1 VYHSVIQYQMISP
14 ENIYMSNII
23 HSKQVI
29 FRYLEIYVHMYAYM
43 YITMINDK
51 RGHEFER
58 DQGGLYGKA

>member
-1 VYHSVIQYQMISP
+1 
-14 ENIYMSNII
+14 MSNII